1 MWLRFKALHS
11 LVIKIVSSQCEQRR
25 FWDPPCP
32 SRWWSH
38 DRNTYNPTS
47 VRSDLSPQWP
57 EEGSKLDV
65 ILWKTIN
72 NSPGM
77 QMTYKVG
84 QNKNLPVFF
93 QARLCCPSYWL
104 HLQCSPRYRTVVSVL
119 QLLPQSLDR
128 GLFLERERGRK
139 HLKRPECVMKSTTF
153 WDSAKGKQNV
163 VGCESADR
171 PCLPTRS
178 LKSLKECLLMTS
190 SFPTKANANS
200 NIVPMCMY
208 CRSCSFRKR
217 TGNYHCTCL
226 KFRINYTLRLWSSTN
241 QTF

>member
-11 LVIKIVSSQCEQRR
+11 LAIKIVSSQCEQRR

-65 ILWKTIN
+65 ILWKTIT

-93 QARLCCPSYWL
+93 QARLCCPSYSL

-119 QLLPQSLDR
+119 QLLQQSLDR
-128 GLFLERERGRK
+128 GLFLERER
-139 HLKRPECVMKSTTF
+139 PETF
-153 WDSAKGKQNV
+153 KTPWICAEVYQHF
-163 VGCESADR
+163 ET
-171 PCLPTRS
+171 LP
-178 LKSLKECLLMTS
+178 
-190 SFPTKANANS
+190 KANKMLLGVKAL
-200 NIVPMCMY
+200 IGPAYPLAV
-208 CRSCSFRKR
+208 
-217 TGNYHCTCL
+217 
-226 KFRINYTLRLWSSTN
+226 
-241 QTF
+241 